1 MELATQYLQ
10 GKGIELGRGAHNPL
24 APADCISVAPCD
36 GVRYVDE
43 RDLADYRVYAAEQQR
58 HGRGVDQ
65 VDVVAEATDLP
76 FANGELDYVASSH
89 VLEHLPAIFTAWQE
103 WLRVLR
109 PGGIN
114 FMIVPKRD
122 ALVED
127 SVRPITGLQAH
138 VEAFEQGVTP
148 QSLLPELPWRTHYH
162 VFTLQGL
169 FDALNWFNQQGL
181 GGYWL
186 LEAQEESDSNV
197 GNGHTLVLS
206 KQTSLPVLEGS
217 VGQLGSA
224 FSSERYEE
232 AALLARQA
240 LSLNFRIHE
249 AWFILAMSQ
258 LQLGDSRA
266 AVQSLTQAL
275 VLQPKHAEYRNVY
288 QQLLGQPFSYPMSL
302 VDYLARML

>member
-76 FANGELDYVASSH
+76 FAAGELDYVASSH
-89 VLEHLPAIFTAWQE
+89 VLEHLPAIFTAWLE

-109 PGGIN
+109 PEGIN

-122 ALVED
+122 ALIED

-138 VEAFEQGVTP
+138 VEAFARRVTP

-206 KQTSLPVLEGS
+206 KQTMLPPLEHS
-217 VGQLGSA
+217 IGQLAAA
-224 FSSERYEE
+224 FQGEHYQQ

-266 AVQSLTQAL
+266 AIQSLTQAL
-275 VLQPKHAEYRNVY
+275 VLQPKHAEYRDVY

>member
-1 MELATQYLQ
+1 M
-10 GKGIELGRGAHNPL
+10 
-24 APADCISVAPCD
+24 
-36 GVRYVDE
+36 
-43 RDLADYRVYAAEQQR
+43 
-58 HGRGVDQ
+58 
-65 VDVVAEATDLP
+65 
-76 FANGELDYVASSH
+76 
-89 VLEHLPAIFTAWQE
+89 
-103 WLRVLR
+103 
-109 PGGIN
+109 
-114 FMIVPKRD
+114 
-122 ALVED
+122 VED
-127 SVRPITGLQAH
+127 SMRPITGLQAH
-138 VEAFEQGVTP
+138 VDAFCRRVTP
-148 QSLLPELPWRTHYH
+148 QSLAPGLSWRMHYH

-181 GGYWL
+181 GGCWL

-206 KQTSLPVLEGS
+206 KQTSLPALEHS

-258 LQLGDSRA
+258 LQLGDTRA
-266 AVQSLTQAL
+266 TVQSLTQAL
-275 VLQPKHAEYRNVY
+275 VLQPKHAEYRDVY

>member
-1 MELATQYLQ
+1 M
-10 GKGIELGRGAHNPL
+10 
-24 APADCISVAPCD
+24 
-36 GVRYVDE
+36 
-43 RDLADYRVYAAEQQR
+43 
-58 HGRGVDQ
+58 
-65 VDVVAEATDLP
+65 
-76 FANGELDYVASSH
+76 
-89 VLEHLPAIFTAWQE
+89 
-103 WLRVLR
+103 
-109 PGGIN
+109 
-114 FMIVPKRD
+114 
-122 ALVED
+122 
-127 SVRPITGLQAH
+127 
-138 VEAFEQGVTP
+138 
-148 QSLLPELPWRTHYH
+148 
-162 VFTLQGL
+162 
-169 FDALNWFNQQGL
+169 
-181 GGYWL
+181 
-186 LEAQEESDSNV
+186 
-197 GNGHTLVLS
+197 LS

-224 FSSERYEE
+224 FSNARYEE